1 MVARMEAQKV
11 AQRVV
16 HLVVLMAVQ
25 TEDYHSPPLV
35 VMLYQEAWKVV
46 VMVV

>member
-1 MVARMEAQKV
+1 MVARME